1 MRRPGTSF
9 LTLLGLLAT
18 ASLSASCTRS
28 PKETQQN
35 SKASDGGPS
44 RRVVRVDPQSV
55 KRLGIKVEPAGTQAP
70 NHRLHLPGTLDYSYA
85 HYAEIGTLVEGRITS
100 LNVGLGD
107 HVKKGQVLATLLVPA
122 VAKSQAD
129 FLSAQAAAEVARTHA
144 AREERLL
151 EKDLTTARE
160 AEAARAEKVRAEA
173 ELGAARARLQAIGVG
188 APANNASIGG
198 AGRLPLT
205 ATIAGVVV
213 KRDAVLGRYIASNE
227 VAFVVADLS
236 ELWATLQVHESDLA
250 YMQAGADVDLSI
262 DALPDQIFKGKLAL
276 VEPQVGRATRSAS
289 ARVVVP
295 NADGKLRPGLFVRAA
310 VAIPATGAEHPLI
323 PTDAVQTLGDSDVV
337 FVQKGPGEF
346 EVREVRI
353 ARRTAEVCEV
363 GAGLEREEPIA
374 VTGTFL
380 LRNEVINK

>member
-1 MRRPGTSF
+1 MKKSRSPTIM
-9 LTLLGLLAT
+9 LMALLAT
-18 ASLSASCTRS
+18 ATASTSC
-28 PKETQQN
+28 
-35 SKASDGGPS
+35 SKANAGKEQDAAVVDAGPV
-44 RRVVRVDPQSV
+44 RRLVRVDPESV
-55 KRLGIKVEPAGTQAP
+55 KRLGIHVEPAGTQAP
-70 NHRLHLPGTLDYSYA
+70 HHRLHLPGTLDYNYA
-85 HYAEIGTLVEGRITS
+85 KYAEIGTLVEGRITS

-107 HVKKGQVLATLLVPA
+107 IVKKGQVLATLLVPA

-129 FLSAQAAAEVARTHA
+129 FLSAQASAEVARTHA

-160 AEAARAEKVRAEA
+160 AEAARAEKLRADA

-205 ATIAGVVV
+205 ASIAGIVV
-213 KRDAVLGRYIASNE
+213 KRDAVLGRFLASNE
-227 VAFVVADLS
+227 VAFVIADLS
-236 ELWATLQVHESDLA
+236 ELWATLQVHESDLG
-250 YMQAGADVDLSI
+250 YMEAGADVEI
-262 DALPDQIFKGKLAL
+262 TVDAIPDQVFKGKLAL

-310 VAIPATGAEHPLI
+310 VAIPALGTERPLI
-323 PTDAVQTLGDSDVV
+323 PTDAVQTLGNADVV
-337 FVQKGPGEF
+337 FVQTGPGEF

-353 ARRTAEVCEV
+353 ARRTAEVCEI
-363 GAGLEREEPIA
+363 GAGLQRNEPIA

-380 LRNEVINK
+380 LRNEVISK